1 MGPKISV
8 NFGSET
14 TGPIVILVL
23 LLDSL
28 EQKKVKIV
36 DANRKTR
43 GRSEESDPYSLF
55 LYAIRSEITE
65 IIILGVLEFSL
76 IILTCY
82 PTEQ

>member
-43 GRSEESDPYSLF
+43 GEVKNQTHTHYSFMPLGRK
-55 LYAIRSEITE
+55 LKE